1 MSNASF
7 LVEVGI
13 PTLELFEDCNAHL
26 MGQKRS
32 LAVRGLWPA
41 WSFAVRRMVLEA
53 RQESVLS
60 GSDGMAGALSLDSSL
75 GGAEVAL
82 QVCSLLAV
90 TAGSR
95 TIMVG

>member
-1 MSNASF
+1 
-7 LVEVGI
+7 
-13 PTLELFEDCNAHL
+13 
-26 MGQKRS
+26 
-32 LAVRGLWPA
+32 
-41 WSFAVRRMVLEA
+41 MVLEA